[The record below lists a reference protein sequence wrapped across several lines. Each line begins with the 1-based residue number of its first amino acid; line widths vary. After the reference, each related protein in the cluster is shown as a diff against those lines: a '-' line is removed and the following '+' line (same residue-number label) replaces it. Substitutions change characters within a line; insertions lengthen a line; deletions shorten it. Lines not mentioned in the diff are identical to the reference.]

1 MVKVKEV
8 KHSDEEI
15 SSSDGQGSDEGQE
28 MMIGESQEDEE
39 MDMDQLMD
47 GESGEYDMEG
57 DESGEFDMDAMNPFE
72 D

>member
-1 MVKVKEV
+1 
-8 KHSDEEI
+8 
-15 SSSDGQGSDEGQE
+15 
-28 MMIGESQEDEE
+28 

-57 DESGEFDMDAMNPFE
+57 DESGEFDMDPMNPFE